1 MLIIVSK
8 FRIIDHVDGEK
19 DHEEEPCGG
28 SQEGSET
35 GNAFAMN
42 WLVSSKG
49 KEKRFYPCLLE
60 SLLEDWKD
68 TEQARAEALSLV
80 P

>member
-1 MLIIVSK
+1 MSK
-8 FRIIDHVDGEK
+8 FRIIDHADGEK
-19 DHEEEPCGG
+19 DHEKEPCGG
-28 SQEGSET
+28 SQEVSET
-35 GNAFAMN
+35 GNAFAKK

-49 KEKRFYPCLLE
+49 KEKRFYLCLLE

-68 TEQARAEALSLV
+68 TEQARAESQSLV